1 MFREVFTLEVKEV
14 LRQRQKGRFLRRDRT
29 RGGPGPEDDPSLL
42 GGSDVG
48 RFRPEGGRGQ

>member
-14 LRQRQKGRFLRRDRT
+14 LRQRQQADSCARSHA
-29 RGGPGPEDDPSLL
+29 GGPGPEDDPSLL

-48 RFRPEGGRGQ
+48 RLRPEGGRGQ